1 MRFNKIIPAAAGLFL
16 ILPFT
21 VYPNSVISAESTVK
35 GDVDGDGS
43 FTVSDVVLLEKWLL
57 NSADAELE
65 NWETGDFCEDNKL
78 DVFDLCL
85 MKKALAESGNHLKF
99 TEETDQFFSGYT
111 NQVSKKT
118 SPDVIDSADK
128 LQKYLSV
135 YFEAPVVQNYM
146 KIYNGSFF
154 KDNVLLLNTIYQ
166 PRGGEALINVNDV
179 SFFDGAIHVSA
190 EQKIPEIAEDVESAI
205 LVRVRIPKD
214 TYNNFHVL
222 WDISELR
229 EEPEIPADSKLIEVE
244 NILQNPELPTGC
256 ECTALTIL
264 LNHLGFPADKLT
276 MARNYLPKMDFYWED
291 GIYYGADFRTTFAGD
306 PESEYSYGCYAPCI
320 KTTADNYFKDNGYDN
335 TAVNISGADFDKLL
349 TDYID
354 NDMPVLIWIT
364 SSDLHETMLTSVW
377 TTPTGAQV
385 QWLAY
390 EHCVV
395 LTGYNKSE
403 DLIYVSDPLYGNK
416 SYDYTKLKQRYVD
429 LGQQAVYI
437 K

>member
-1 MRFNKIIPAAAGLFL
+1 MKYSKIISAATGV
-16 ILPFT
+16 ILLLPLT
-21 VYPNSVISAESTVK
+21 IYPCSMTYSESTVK
-35 GDVDGDGS
+35 GDVDRDGS
-43 FTVSDVVLLEKWLL
+43 FTASDVVLLEKWLL
-57 NSADAELE
+57 NSADVELV
-65 NWETGDFCEDNKL
+65 NWESADFCEDNRL

-85 MKKALAESGNHLKF
+85 MKKALAESGGHLKY
-99 TEETDQFFSGYT
+99 TAKTDQFFVGYT
-111 NQVSKKT
+111 NQVMKNT
-118 SPDVIDSADK
+118 SPAVIDSADK
-128 LQKYLSV
+128 LQKYLAV
-135 YFEAPVVQNYM
+135 YFDNQIIQNYM
-146 KIYNGSFF
+146 KIYSSGYF
-154 KDNVLLLNTIYQ
+154 KENVLLLNTVCQ
-166 PRGGEALINVNDV
+166 SRGGKSLISVNDV
-179 SFFDGAIHVSA
+179 SFFDEAIHVSA
-190 EQKIPEIAEDVESAI
+190 ERKIPEVAEDVTSAV
-205 LVRVRIPKD
+205 LMQVQIPRD
-214 TYNNFHVL
+214 TYNDRHVL
-222 WDISELR
+222 WDISDIY
-229 EEPEIPADSKLIEVE
+229 EIPDTPADQKLIEVK

-264 LNHLGFPADKLT
+264 LNHLGFEVDKLT
-276 MARNYLPKMDFYWED
+276 MARNYLPKLDFYWED

-335 TAVNISGADFDKLL
+335 TAVNISGLDFDKLL

-364 SSDLHETMLTSVW
+364 SGDLHETMLTSVW

-403 DLIYVSDPLYGNK
+403 NLIYVSDPLYGNK